1 MKTLLKHKLK
11 LLVVAAVGLAVV
23 VLLFAAGGSEKSG
36 GAATAAPPPPGVE
49 VARVEQ
55 RDVPVYG
62 EWIGTTD
69 GMNNAEIKA
78 QVAGYLLS
86 KHYTEGSLV
95 RRGQLLFEIDPQ
107 PLQAALD
114 QARGKLAQARGQLAQ
129 AESQLSQAEAQVAQA
144 AGQRAQAE
152 AQVLQAEANQG
163 KTQLDVNRNAAL
175 VKDGVVSRQE
185 FDNAVQANLA
195 AQAQVSA
202 AKAGVRSA
210 DAHVHAARAQVKTA
224 GAGIA
229 SAGAQVQAAQADVR
243 AAELNLGFTRIVSP
257 IDGIAGIAEAQVGD
271 LVSPAGEAL
280 TTVSTL
286 DPIKVYFTL
295 SEQEYLNFTRRSPTQ
310 KEWDAANRSLELE
323 LVLADGTTYP
333 ERGRFFVADRQV
345 DEKTGAIRLAGI
357 FSNPENALRPGQ
369 YGRVRAV
376 TSVREGALLVPQRAV
391 TELQGGYQVAVV
403 GGDNKVSIRTV
414 RVGERVETMWVIE
427 EGLEPGEAVVAE
439 GTQKVRPGAQVDPR
453 PFAND
458 STAAPP
464 Q

>member
-11 LLVVAAVGLAVV
+11 LLVSSAVGLTVV
-23 VLLFAAGGSEKSG
+23 VLLVTAGGSEKSG
-36 GAATAAPPPPGVE
+36 GAAGAAPPPPGVE

-55 RDVPVYG
+55 RDVPVYS

-86 KHYTEGSLV
+86 KNYTEGSHV
-95 RRGQLLFEIDPQ
+95 RKGQLLFEIDPR

-114 QARGKLAQARGQLAQ
+114 QAHGKLAQARGQLAQ

-175 VKDGVVSRQE
+175 VKDGVVSRQD

-195 AQAQVSA
+195 ARAQVSA
-202 AKAGVRSA
+202 ARAVVRSA
-210 DAHVHAARAQVKTA
+210 DAHVHAARAQVRTA
-224 GAGIA
+224 GAGIT
-229 SAGAQVQAAQADVR
+229 SARAQVQAAQADVR
-243 AAELNLGFTRIVSP
+243 TAELNLGFTRIVSP
-257 IDGIAGIAEAQVGD
+257 IDGIAGIAKAQVGD
-271 LVSPAGEAL
+271 LVSPAGDAL

-295 SEQEYLNFTRRSPTQ
+295 SEQEYLNHTRRSPTQ
-310 KEWDAANRSLELE
+310 KERDAANRSLELE

-333 ERGRFFVADRQV
+333 ERGRFYVADRQV
-345 DEKTGAIRLAGI
+345 DERTGAIRLAGI
-357 FSNPENALRPGQ
+357 FSNPGNTLRPGQ

-403 GGDNKVSIRTV
+403 GGDNKVGIRTV

-439 GTQKVRPGAQVDPR
+439 GTQKVRAGAPVDPR
-453 PFAND
+453 PFAAA
-458 STAAPP
+458 STTTPP